1 LPGKSTRLVRERDAY
16 HATTYSRFPIALVR
30 GKGCRVWDHE
40 GQKYLDFFGGLAVDN
55 LGHSHPRLVQA
66 ISAQARRLIHVSNL
80 YYTIPQIELARE
92 LVRRSFAD
100 RVFFCNSGS
109 EANEAAIK
117 LARKYSQEK
126 RRPRGYEIITMENSF
141 HGRTLASLT
150 ATGQRKYQKGFEP
163 LVPGFRHVP
172 YDDLAAVQ
180 KAIGEK
186 TCAVMVE
193 PIQGEGG
200 VRVPSPGYLRGLR
213 RICSRKGLLLI
224 LDEVQTGM
232 GRTGKLFAYEHEGI
246 EPDILTLAKALAGG
260 VPMGAMLA
268 KEEVARS
275 FTPGSHA
282 STFGG
287 NPLACSAALATLRTL
302 RDEGLVE
309 NAAKMG
315 GYFLGRLQRLK
326 GKYPF
331 IKEVRGKGLML
342 ALELTPNLAIE
353 GKDIVRRCL
362 ERGLMINCTAET
374 VIRFLPPLI
383 VTREEI
389 DEALAI
395 LEGVL
400 REI

>member
-342 ALELTPNLAIE
+342 ALELTPNLAVE
-353 GKDIVRRCL
+353 GKDIVKRCL

-374 VIRFLPPLI
+374 VIRFLPPLN